1 MTMPLT
7 LKLSKDFKI
16 PDIYLTDS
24 IESIQEALWI
34 GATIQ
39 QSVHAYRAD
48 SAVQVIQDTAK
59 KEVDALKQRI
69 AMLQSERCLLEES
82 HQTAIRITRSN
93 ASDTVRKE
101 LSEKMASIENQL
113 ALVEERRRFVED
125 AKQEDIRKA
134 VEAERACVERI
145 IKEKEKEIGRLDT
158 TMRMFQELLTKQTE
172 EIQRINGTITKKATA
187 ETNVKVKGS
196 AFEDEFHARITAA
209 YGTIRDF
216 DLKDTAHGGGHEG
229 DKILTIEG
237 EQVMWEQKSYSG
249 TVPKAE
255 VEKFIR
261 DVRGTRGISVA
272 VMASKTSDIVGR
284 HGAIVLEQI
293 EGRLFIFINRFE
305 EWSGGE
311 IFQILLQ
318 LFRFWWRVARRMD
331 DGGEKSDGAKEQIED
346 VIKEVQ
352 KQLEVIGKRKTEW
365 RTHKARIEDGV
376 RFMTDMMKESMNQL
390 EYLLKILRPEDNCE
404 RQNTIVVPQGALTL
418 FKDSRDAKIIKW
430 RENILQVCAVGNGYI
445 ELRDLVD
452 LLADGHKI
460 SKDTIRTYVLS
471 AINEEFLEKKGSVK
485 IINGLVK
492 SK

>member
-187 ETNVKVKGS
+187 ETNVKV
-196 AFEDEFHARITAA
+196 
-209 YGTIRDF
+209 
-216 DLKDTAHGGGHEG
+216 
-229 DKILTIEG
+229 
-237 EQVMWEQKSYSG
+237 
-249 TVPKAE
+249 
-255 VEKFIR
+255 
-261 DVRGTRGISVA
+261 
-272 VMASKTSDIVGR
+272 
-284 HGAIVLEQI
+284 
-293 EGRLFIFINRFE
+293 
-305 EWSGGE
+305 
-311 IFQILLQ
+311 
-318 LFRFWWRVARRMD
+318 
-331 DGGEKSDGAKEQIED
+331 
-346 VIKEVQ
+346 
-352 KQLEVIGKRKTEW
+352 
-365 RTHKARIEDGV
+365 
-376 RFMTDMMKESMNQL
+376 
-390 EYLLKILRPEDNCE
+390 
-404 RQNTIVVPQGALTL
+404 RQP
-418 FKDSRDAKIIKW
+418 
-430 RENILQVCAVGNGYI
+430 
-445 ELRDLVD
+445 
-452 LLADGHKI
+452 
-460 SKDTIRTYVLS
+460 
-471 AINEEFLEKKGSVK
+471 
-485 IINGLVK
+485 
-492 SK
+492 